1 MSDTAEAHAV
11 EAANRLFRAYE
22 RHCRKPDPDTL
33 FDTLNAMHSLND
45 RLKKATGDDFHKFE
59 EFIALKALRNLTH
72 HAEEVLAN
80 VRVVPAP
87 GISDLSILCV
97 VRRDQVERAIS
108 NSDKKWRESTKAA
121 CENVLHWYGPAVNIN
136 PCLFNFMVRAFEMLE
151 EVGVTPADEAF
162 ETFEASYLLE
172 AENGYS
178 HFIDGHI
185 VAGAEKIE
193 SVLSAIVADLP
204 EP

>member
-1 MSDTAEAHAV
+1 MSDIAKAHAV

-22 RHCRKPDPDTL
+22 RHCLKPGPDAL

-45 RLKKATGDDFHKFE
+45 RLKKAAGDDFHKIE

-72 HAEEVLAN
+72 HAEEVRAN

-87 GISDLSILCV
+87 GFSDLAILCV
-97 VRRDQVERAIS
+97 VRRDQVERAIAS
-108 NSDKKWRESTKAA
+108 TDTKWRESTKAA
-121 CENVLHWYGPAVNIN
+121 CEGALHWYGPAVNIN

-151 EVGVTPADEAF
+151 EVGVTSTDEAF
-162 ETFEASYLLE
+162 EMFRASYLFE
-172 AENGYS
+172 AENGHS
-178 HFIDGHI
+178 HLIDGRI
-185 VAGAEKIE
+185 TGRAGDIE
-193 SVLSAIVADLP
+193 AILSAVVADLP